1 MTISNEDNFIRLPK
15 DSCVLNTLAMG
26 VAIQIIAK
34 LTGEEIEEWKEHVQA
49 IASEQYRQLSPEK
62 MQEIV
67 KSLEEI

>member
-1 MTISNEDNFIRLPK
+1 MTSEDDFIRLPK

-49 IASEQYRQLSPEK
+49 IASKQYRELSAEK

-67 KSLEEI
+67 ESLNKTA